1 MSLFEGTNVNLKGW
15 IHGKKRKIIL
25 WKPKSHIRPYH
36 TEHVVNNPKKYGMTE
51 HDLLK
56 IIAKGMDGF
65 EPEDDETKDLLQD
78 VKVGRFDRDDQI
90 DEYMYSQGWVR
101 VVLNKGTSSIEA
113 PRAYNRNI
121 LPAAKVL
128 AKRFAWEQIEF
139 LEMGDILHD
148 DVPQLISDEGSWK
161 TYLKTGKVPKKT
173 EIGSTMAMF
182 REWMQFNEGKFG
194 HTLWIDPKGK
204 IYDMNDRKEI
214 THPKGHPYT
223 HYDWVAANFTKYFGK
238 TAPDN
243 MGKVVYD
250 APHEKGWAR
259 VRNNSREIDVE
270 VNMKKLTR
278 SQKKAL
284 RDIVDAGPEY
294 GNKGINR
301 PMYIDAWV
309 KNKKSRAGDKSYNNY
324 EEIVDF
330 LSEEV
335 LDEGVRDIIMKLRR
349 MPAVIKKI
357 KSTAQFELKKAASTL
372 LAIPAVSSLLSSSDK
387 QQQAVT
393 VVRSLRSMI
402 LGEEINE
409 CWSTHVQRGYKM
421 KGGKRVPNCVPKNED
436 IQERRSDVFCIVDP
450 KGKVVASNLTSKNA
464 EKEVSRHRKAI
475 IVLDPDAKTGDKL
488 PYFATEEV
496 DEVYRDSGLGKWFHG
511 QSAGGEPGWDR
522 YNTKGEKIGKCGDK
536 KPGEGKPKCLSRQKA
551 AKLRAQGGK
560 KAIGNAVRRKRA
572 ADPDT
577 DRPGT
582 GNKPIN
588 VSNKIKKEETMKS
601 FNQYLQEKN
610 KPTNPKLWAA
620 SIAAAKR
627 KFDVYPSAYANAWA
641 SKHYKSK
648 GGSWTKSES
657 VEEGVPKSMDQGDA
671 LKVYNKLKKGSKV
684 TVQFGGAMSSTK
696 EPLELVVSSP
706 HRIVGKSKV
715 GRIILKNPSNMRGMK
730 YTLYNRDGKI
740 SLAQGDMATIMTDL
754 RIMKES
760 NELDEGCGCNGTSE
774 EAKSPAWTRK
784 AGKNKEGG
792 LNAAGRRS
800 YERENPG
807 SDLKAP
813 VSAKTAKKNP
823 DGKAAK
829 RRKSF
834 CARMGGMPGP
844 MKDEKGRPTRKALA
858 LRKWDC

>member
-182 REWMQFNEGKFG
+182 REWTE
-194 HTLWIDPKGK
+194 
-204 IYDMNDRKEI
+204 
-214 THPKGHPYT
+214 
-223 HYDWVAANFTKYFGK
+223 
-238 TAPDN
+238 
-243 MGKVVYD
+243 
-250 APHEKGWAR
+250 
-259 VRNNSREIDVE
+259 
-270 VNMKKLTR
+270 
-278 SQKKAL
+278 
-284 RDIVDAGPEY
+284 
-294 GNKGINR
+294 
-301 PMYIDAWV
+301 
-309 KNKKSRAGDKSYNNY
+309 
-324 EEIVDF
+324 
-330 LSEEV
+330 
-335 LDEGVRDIIMKLRR
+335 LDEGVRDIIMKLKR

-402 LGEEINE
+402 LGEEI
-409 CWSTHVQRGYKM
+409 
-421 KGGKRVPNCVPKNED
+421 
-436 IQERRSDVFCIVDP
+436 
-450 KGKVVASNLTSKNA
+450 
-464 EKEVSRHRKAI
+464 
-475 IVLDPDAKTGDKL
+475 
-488 PYFATEEV
+488 

-511 QSAGGEPGWDR
+511 QSAGGKPGWDR
-522 YNTKGEKIGKCGDK
+522 YNTKGERIGKCGDAK
-536 KPGEGKPKCLSRQKA
+536 KGEGKPKCLSRQKA

-560 KAIGNAVRRKRA
+560 KAIANAVRRKRA
-572 ADPDT
+572 KDPDT

-588 VSNKIKKEETMKS
+588 VSNRIDKDPKKKGIQDENNPRIPRKPGQPANSKKHSDLYTDENPKGTIHGLGFKDVETAKSSVAKIKRSDRSHAHKIQAAIAMEQRAREMGKTSEAAVYRKYINQMKKKTKEKNEGWSDKYKKSIDCDNPKGFSQRAHCDGRDKKEETMKS

-657 VEEGVPKSMDQGDA
+657 VEEG
-671 LKVYNKLKKGSKV
+671 
-684 TVQFGGAMSSTK
+684 
-696 EPLELVVSSP
+696 
-706 HRIVGKSKV
+706 
-715 GRIILKNPSNMRGMK
+715 
-730 YTLYNRDGKI
+730 
-740 SLAQGDMATIMTDL
+740 
-754 RIMKES
+754 
-760 NELDEGCGCNGTSE
+760 CGCNGTSE
-774 EAKSPAWTRK
+774 EAKSPAWQRK